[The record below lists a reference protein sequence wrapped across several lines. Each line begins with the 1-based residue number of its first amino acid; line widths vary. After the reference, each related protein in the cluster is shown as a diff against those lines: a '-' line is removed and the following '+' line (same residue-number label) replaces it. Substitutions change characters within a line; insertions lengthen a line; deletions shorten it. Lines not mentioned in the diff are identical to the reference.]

1 MDAVMNETV
10 KVTMN
15 VDGWYGFAGFGQMG
29 GNIVKSIH
37 EKGFSNI
44 LAANTAQSDLDG
56 LDIPEECKYHILG
69 GYGSNKD
76 RKKAKQLLADN
87 NCENFDL
94 LVNEIKE
101 RFKDCKVIFLIG
113 STGGGSG
120 SAIVPAVKRRL
131 QAETD
136 KIICVVTCM
145 PDDNASIKEFMNC
158 YEFFQELESIEGNG
172 ATFIIDNNKNE
183 KKLILNE
190 QFACYLEAFLNGETA
205 SARGVVDRAE
215 IDNVL
220 SQRGAC
226 IVNKQGSDK
235 ATTQTIV
242 EKIRDNIYAPLED
255 DGVVANIALINS
267 NDDVR
272 LKEVAESVGK
282 PLATFEGWEADAT
295 VLAVSGCSFPYKKLE
310 EFRQKIEDDKDT
322 IKKNLTATSER
333 KLTGSI
339 DFLDDIEA
347 EKPKTEKKKS
357 NRDWLFM

>member
-1 MDAVMNETV
+1 MDAVMNETA
-10 KVTMN
+10 KLTMN
-15 VDGWYGFAGFGQMG
+15 ADGWYGFAGFGQMG
-29 GNIVKSIH
+29 GNIVKSICT
-37 EKGFSNI
+37 KGFSAV

-145 PDDNASIKEFMNC
+145 PDDNASIKELMNC

-242 EKIRDNIYAPLED
+242 ERIRDNIYAPLED

-310 EFRQKIEDDKDT
+310 EMKQRIDDDKDT

-347 EKPKTEKKKS
+347 EKPKPEKKKS

>member
-1 MDAVMNETV
+1 MVLSYIDRTQV
-10 KVTMN
+10 
-15 VDGWYGFAGFGQMG
+15 
-29 GNIVKSIH
+29 
-37 EKGFSNI
+37 
-44 LAANTAQSDLDG
+44 L
-56 LDIPEECKYHILG
+56 C
-69 GYGSNKD
+69 SNKD

-131 QAETD
+131 QDETD

-145 PDDNASIKEFMNC
+145 PDDNASIKELMNC
-158 YEFFQELESIEGNG
+158 YEFFQELESIEGGG
-172 ATFIIDNNKNE
+172 ATFIINNNKNND
-183 KKLILNE
+183 KLILNE

-235 ATTQTIV
+235 ATTQAVV
-242 EKIRDNIYAPLED
+242 ERIRDNICAPLEG
-255 DGVVANIALINS
+255 DGVVANVALINS

-272 LKEVAESVGK
+272 LNEVIESIGK
-282 PLATFEGWEADAT
+282 PLATFEGWEANAT
-295 VLAVSGCSFPYKKLE
+295 VLAISGCSLPYRKLE
-310 EFRQKIEDDKDT
+310 EMKQKIEDDKDT

-333 KLTGSI
+333 RLAGSI
-339 DFLDDIEA
+339 NFLDDIETA
-347 EKPKTEKKKS
+347 KPKPEKKKS
-357 NRDWLFM
+357 DRDWLFM